1 MKKTQVEVES
11 RVVTGAHGV
20 AAEEDH
26 VKLGK
31 VMSVG
36 VASMV
41 LFAVGGFAAYLLQVR
56 TEREAQPQGPAA
68 TPAAIGQYEV
78 GIVNQ
83 RVFEAD
89 THAREKLEAQ
99 RQALQNGWGDRPGEV
114 VFTPI
119 DKAMEQVISHA
130 QTQKDSPPVPSPE
143 LSPGSMTYP
152 PPRSPRTRL

>member
-1 MKKTQVEVES
+1 MKQTEVEVES
-11 RVVTGAHGV
+11 RVISGAHGV

-26 VKLGK
+26 IKVGK

-36 VASMV
+36 VGAMV

-56 TEREAQPQGPAA
+56 TEREAQPQGPAPV
-68 TPAAIGQYEV
+68 PAAIGQYES

-83 RVFEAD
+83 RVFAAD

-114 VFTPI
+114 AFTPI
-119 DKAMEQVISHA
+119 DKAMEQVVSHYQA
-130 QTQKDSPPVPSPE
+130 RKDSAPVPSPE
-143 LSPGSMTYP
+143 QSPGSMTYP
-152 PPRSPRTRL
+152 PPRSPRNRL